1 VIGSLDTFDLF
12 DLFDSDGTERPKKP
26 LDYVVLSIPLVL
38 VRDLPWIKSAIA

>member
-1 VIGSLDTFDLF
+1 VIGSLDTF